1 MKSNQL
7 IILIPMLAGTFYH
20 LGQKSLKAVI
30 NPFLLFAITYFVGA
44 VIMLSLYFFN
54 TQSLTIKIP
63 SLDFKSLMSMLF
75 ITLGFMGIELGFL
88 LVYRS
93 GLPVSHSSFVS
104 SLGTSI
110 ILLFFGIIFFHEIIS
125 IKQWIGL
132 VFAFIAIILL
142 MK

>member
-1 MKSNQL
+1 MKNNQL

-44 VIMLSLYFFN
+44 VIMLLLYFFN

-63 SLDFKSLMSMLF
+63 NLDFKSLTSMFL

-104 SLGTSI
+104 SLGTSM
-110 ILLFFGIIFFHEIIS
+110 ILLFFGIFFFQEVIS
-125 IKQWIGL
+125 FKQWIGL
-132 VFAFIAIILL
+132 ACAFIAFILL

>member
-7 IILIPMLAGTFYH
+7 IILIPMLAGTLYH

-30 NPFLLFAITYFVGA
+30 NPFLLFAITYFIGA
-44 VIMLSLYFFN
+44 ILMLSLYFFN
-54 TQSLTIKIP
+54 TQSFSIKIP
-63 SLDFKSLMSMLF
+63 HLDSKSIFSMFL
-75 ITLGFMGIELGFL
+75 ITMGFMGIELGFL

-110 ILLFFGIIFFHEIIS
+110 ILLFFGIFFFQEILS
-125 IKQWIGL
+125 IKQWLGL
-132 VFAFIAIILL
+132 IFAFIAIILL

>member
-1 MKSNQL
+1 MKSNQF

-30 NPFLLFAITYFVGA
+30 NPFLLFAITYFIGA
-44 VIMLSLYFFN
+44 IVMLSLYFFN

-63 SLDFKSLMSMLF
+63 NLDTKSIFSMFL
-75 ITLGFMGIELGFL
+75 ITMGFMGIELGFL

-93 GLPVSHSSFVS
+93 GLPVSHSAFVS

-110 ILLFFGIIFFHEIIS
+110 ILLFFGMFFFQEILTF
-125 IKQWIGL
+125 KQWAGL
-132 VFAFIAIILL
+132 FFAFIAIILL

>member
-1 MKSNQL
+1 MKNTQF
-7 IILIPMLAGTFYH
+7 IILIPMFAGTLYH

-44 VIMLSLYFFN
+44 ILMLGLYFYN

-63 SLDFKSLMSMLF
+63 NLDGKSLFSMFL
-75 ITLGFMGIELGFL
+75 ITAGFMGIELGFL

-93 GLPVSHSSFVS
+93 GLPISHSSFLS
-104 SLGTSI
+104 SLGTST
-110 ILLFFGIIFFHEIIS
+110 ILLLFGIFFFQEVLT

-132 VFAFIAIILL
+132 VFAFIAIVLL

>member
-1 MKSNQL
+1 MKNTQF
-7 IILIPMLAGTFYH
+7 IILIPMLAGTLYH

-44 VIMLSLYFFN
+44 ILMLGLYFYN

-63 SLDFKSLMSMLF
+63 NLDGKSLFSMFL
-75 ITLGFMGIELGFL
+75 ITAGFMGIELGFL

-93 GLPVSHSSFVS
+93 GLPISHSSFLS
-104 SLGTSI
+104 SLGTST
-110 ILLFFGIIFFHEIIS
+110 ILLLFGIFFFQEVLT

-132 VFAFIAIILL
+132 VFAFIAIVLL